1 MSKNE
6 MTAAHHTQI
15 ADLMQTLA
23 TMQFKMSRVKSMFPN
38 YYQQLLQNYNQ
49 LLIHAK
55 RSNVLPPWMTI

>member
-23 TMQFKMSRVKSMFPN
+23 TMQFKKSRVKSMFPN
-38 YYQQLLQNYNQ
+38 YYQQLQQNYNQ

>member
-1 MSKNE
+1 MSRNE
-6 MTAAHHTQI
+6 MTTAHHTQI

-23 TMQFKMSRVKSMFPN
+23 SMQFKMSRVKTMFPN